1 MTPAGAEQVLVDWVR
16 TDPFRDADQASVQQ
30 AVATA
35 VGCCAPLISADM
47 ISSLQLSAA
56 SELRLPLT
64 DNLHFK
70 HGE

>member
-1 MTPAGAEQVLVDWVR
+1 MR

-30 AVATA
+30 AVATS
-35 VGCCAPLISADM
+35 VGSCAPLVSADM